1 MPEEKESLIKFP
13 CDFIIKVMGRANL
26 QFEERVINIVLR
38 HYPEIDLEKMT
49 KRPSRD
55 NNFVAFTFTVHA
67 KNKVELDAL
76 YQELSAAE
84 EVLFAL

>member
-1 MPEEKESLIKFP
+1 MLEEESLIEFP
-13 CDFIIKVMGRANL
+13 CDFSIKVMGKANI

-38 HYPEIDLEKMT
+38 HYPKIDLEKMT

-55 NNFVAFTFTVHA
+55 NNFVAITFTVHA
-67 KNKVELDAL
+67 KSKSELNAL
-76 YQELSAAE
+76 YQELSSAE